1 MKPLR
6 CLIAPLAI
14 LAGFALGGCS
24 TSEPEPDGVEKVGM
38 DGLQDEIRFTY
49 DAADPFT
56 FTVNANRTWSVTRD
70 AALDWFTIDPMSG
83 RTGRTATVTVKASLN
98 DDLERRG
105 SFVFSCGS
113 VNRTVTVIQ
122 DAFPIVPEL
131 KVNLEERVV
140 PFKFNVLDPVQFT
153 VWSNVAWKVEKTGL
167 DWLEVTP
174 MQGER
179 KTEVTVTLTPSINEG
194 AAREGTLTFKAEG
207 AQDVEVRVTQTEF
220 VDDPIF
226 TLDGLPEGNSIEF
239 DRKPGEPLVLTIVTN
254 RNWSAI
260 KSEGLDWLSVTPDS
274 GVKNLDG
281 VSVQVSASVN
291 GSAMPRNG
299 TVTFRSADS
308 ANQDIVLTVSQR
320 GLTSEWKWTL
330 EDGYLQENRKQT
342 WVDQNKSLSDDGSA
356 LMEWVIAN
364 EDSKYS
370 DLTKRTAIISSD
382 KAGHYA
388 FKEIWGNDNLQFT
401 VPVEDLPANSKVTL
415 QIAMSGTK
423 YAPAFWTV
431 EYFEDGEWHAT
442 SIKPGLKTK
451 KGMPADNTFDEATFV
466 LPDADKVV
474 NIKETA
480 VFKNAVEKGELK
492 LRIRCAEG
500 KYTVNFNNQSK
511 AHASGTVRFRQ
522 WSDGT
527 CNEIRI
533 KIEK

>member
-24 TSEPEPDGVEKVGM
+24 TPESEPDGVEKVGT
-38 DGLQDEIRFTY
+38 DGLQDEIRFAY

-56 FTVNANRTWSVTRD
+56 FTVNANRTWSVTKD
-70 AALDWFTIDPMSG
+70 AALDWLTIDPMNG

-98 DDLERRG
+98 EDLERRG

-274 GVKNLDG
+274 GEKNLDG

-291 GSAMPRNG
+291 NSAMPRNG

-308 ANQDIVLTVSQR
+308 ANQDIVLTVSQK

-330 EDGYLQENRKQT
+330 EDGYLQTNRKQT
-342 WVDQNKSLSDDGSA
+342 WVENKKSLSDDGLA
-356 LMEWVIAN
+356 LMEGVVAKD
-364 EDSKYS
+364 DSKYS
-370 DLTKRTAIISSD
+370 GTRTAIISSD
-382 KAGHYA
+382 GKGHYA
-388 FKEIWGNDNLQFT
+388 FKGIWENDNLQFT
-401 VPVEDLPANSKVTL
+401 VPVENLPANSKVTL
-415 QIAMSGTK
+415 QIAMSGVK
-423 YAPAFWTV
+423 HAPAFWTV

-442 SIKPGLKTK
+442 STTPGLKTK
-451 KGMPADNTFDEATFV
+451 KGKTFDEATFV
-466 LPDADKVV
+466 LPKADEVV

-480 VFKNAVEKGELK
+480 VFRNAVEKGELK
-492 LRIRCAEG
+492 LRIRCAVG
-500 KYTVNFNNQSK
+500 KYCVDINDIEK
-511 AHASGTVRFRQ
+511 AHSSGTVRFRQ
-522 WSDGT
+522 WSDGS

-533 KIEK
+533 KIEN